1 MFVTARNVNRTAQNS
16 TVKRKKLRGLRI
28 SACRQKER
36 VKRRIL
42 VTYV

>member
-1 MFVTARNVNRTAQNS
+1 MFVTARNVDSTAQNG
-16 TVKRKKLRGLRI
+16 TVKREKLRGLRI
-28 SACRQKER
+28 STRRQKER